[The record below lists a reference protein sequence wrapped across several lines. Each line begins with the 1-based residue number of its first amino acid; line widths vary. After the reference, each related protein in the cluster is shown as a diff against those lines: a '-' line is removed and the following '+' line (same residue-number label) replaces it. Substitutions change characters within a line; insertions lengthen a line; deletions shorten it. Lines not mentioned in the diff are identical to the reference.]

1 MPSDKRKS
9 IPKPQGYNCFACGT
23 ANPIGLHLEFFQEG
37 NSVCSEITIGRNHA
51 GWENISHGGIIST
64 LLDEVMSWTILYFK
78 RVFFLTRK
86 MEIKY
91 IKPVLVGTHLIVKG
105 TLDSSAEAENRIKV
119 RAEIRD
125 DKGSLL
131 AKSSGEFVL
140 VNKEDLPHV
149 FDGSN
154 REILALIE
162 QLPPL

>member
-1 MPSDKRKS
+1 MNQIERIP
-9 IPKPQGYNCFACGT
+9 IPKPVGYNCFACGT
-23 ANPIGLHLEFFQEG
+23 ANPIGLHLEFFRSG
-37 NSVCSEITIGRNHA
+37 DSVCSEITIGKNHA

-78 RVFFLTRK
+78 RGFFLTRK
-86 MEIKY
+86 MDVKY
-91 IKPVLVGTHLIVKG
+91 IKPVLVGTPLIVKG
-105 TLDSSAEAENRIKV
+105 TLAEGSESGNRIKV

-131 AKSSGEFVL
+131 AKGSGEFVL

-154 REILALIE
+154 NEILTMIE